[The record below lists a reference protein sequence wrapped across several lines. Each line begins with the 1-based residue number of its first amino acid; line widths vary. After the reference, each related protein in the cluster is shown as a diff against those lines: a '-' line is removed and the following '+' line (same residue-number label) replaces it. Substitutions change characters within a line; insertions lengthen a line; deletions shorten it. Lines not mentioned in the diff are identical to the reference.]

1 MRGTLF
7 VMVLASNL
15 LGILA
20 PVIIRHMTT
29 EIPLKQGRVRGLL
42 IEFPATGSRKMTPTE
57 AFYGLSYA
65 TLRAG
70 QLRFQRPANSHERWR
85 ETKFLNESKSPCSQ
99 RRLNLS
105 NADEVSYMY
114 PQGRREHIS
123 NVGLYTAL
131 TTEDCLTLAL
141 YKPYW
146 RGKSSLKLYLVV

>member
-1 MRGTLF
+1 
-7 VMVLASNL
+7 MVLGNHL

-20 PVIIRHMTT
+20 PVIIRHMTK

-42 IEFPATGSRKMTPTE
+42 IELPATGRRKMTPTE

-65 TLRAG
+65 TLRTG
-70 QLRFQRPANSHERWR
+70 QLRFQRPTNPHEKWR
-85 ETKFLNESKSPCSQ
+85 ETKFLNETKSPCSQ

-123 NVGLYTAL
+123 NVELYTTL
-131 TTEDCLTLAL
+131 TSEECLTLTL
-141 YKPYW
+141 YKPYS
-146 RGKSSLKLYLVV
+146 RGKWSLKLYLIV